1 MSKKLKCS
9 ECEFC
14 EDAYF
19 RKRKFNICGII
30 AHYESF
36 GKQMKVVNV
45 EEETPEFCPLLN
57 VSKKEIYEMMRDDR
71 LT

>member
-30 AHYESF
+30 ARYDKF
-36 GKQMKVVNV
+36 GKQMKVVN
-45 EEETPEFCPLLN
+45 EEETPEFCPLLK
-57 VSKKEIYEMMRDDR
+57 VSKKEIYSWMCDDR